1 MFSPA
6 TVLGVVDKPGAS
18 WAAAAQIAVDRRERK
33 NASAGNLLPDCDRAG
48 IHGADSKHPISLCHR
63 FR

>member
-1 MFSPA
+1 M
-6 TVLGVVDKPGAS
+6 
-18 WAAAAQIAVDRRERK
+18 AVDRRERK

-48 IHGADSKHPISLCHR
+48 SHGADSKHSISLCHR